1 VGRPWVGRG
10 IGAALLLAAAVVL
23 VLQVQ
28 VSAGPSGGSRA
39 CGSAWDVVAGR
50 VGWEQ
55 WWAEDLGRPAPAAA
69 PSLVRTL
76 ECPSAVNLRM
86 VVAGGL
92 AVAGVAAVAVGEV
105 IGRGRGLRGRA
116 AEDDPARRLRR
127 LGTAVVAV
135 GAVVTAGGLA
145 GLALVLADPDAAL
158 FLYVDRP
165 VAALVGGVLL
175 TLPVGL
181 VVAGWG
187 AVLAARAL
195 EHPGRA
201 DGSA

>member
-1 VGRPWVGRG
+1 
-10 IGAALLLAAAVVL
+10 VVL

-86 VVAGGL
+86 VVASAL
-92 AVAGVAAVAVGEV
+92 AALGVTAVVVGEV

-127 LGTAVVAV
+127 LGTVVAAV

-195 EHPGRA
+195 EHPGGA
-201 DGSA
+201 DGTA